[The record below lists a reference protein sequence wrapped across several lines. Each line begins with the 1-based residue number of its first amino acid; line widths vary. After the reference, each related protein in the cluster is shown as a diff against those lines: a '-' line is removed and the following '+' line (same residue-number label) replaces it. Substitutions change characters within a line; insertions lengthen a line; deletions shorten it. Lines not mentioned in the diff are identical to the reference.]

1 MMSRRLRV
9 IVAAVFVVLLAL
21 GRIIPTGPI
30 LGQIFGVSAPTVHD
44 AATLPDQISVC
55 GRVWTRDA
63 LNRQF
68 SRAQIRAQ
76 FGVEASVVDPGLVA
90 PCPAG
95 PCTLVGENGPCDT
108 VVFVRVGEDAYLDYA
123 LQGGP

>member
-1 MMSRRLRV
+1 V

-21 GRIIPTGPI
+21 GRI
-30 LGQIFGVSAPTVHD
+30 VPTVHD
-44 AATLPDQISVC
+44 AATLPNRMSVC
-55 GRVWTRDA
+55 GRGWTKDP

-68 SRAQIRAQ
+68 SRAEIQGQ
-76 FGVEASVVDPGLVA
+76 FGLEATVVDPGLVA

-108 VVFVRVGEDAYLDYA
+108 VVFVRVGEDAYLDYV
-123 LQGGP
+123 LSGGP

>member
-1 MMSRRLRV
+1 M
-9 IVAAVFVVLLAL
+9 IVAAVFVLLLAL

-30 LGQIFGVSAPTVHD
+30 LGQIFGVSAPTIHD

-55 GRVWTRDA
+55 GRAWTKA
-63 LNRQF
+63 PLNRLF

-76 FGVEASVVDPGLVA
+76 VGVEASVVDPGLVA

-95 PCTLVGENGPCDT
+95 PCTLVAQNGPCDT
-108 VVFVRVGEDAYLDYA
+108 VVFVRVGEDAYVDYA

>member
-1 MMSRRLRV
+1 MSRRFRV
-9 IVAAVFVVLLAL
+9 IVAAVFVIFLAL

-30 LGQIFGVSAPTVHD
+30 LGQIFGVSAPTTHD

-55 GRVWTRDA
+55 GRDWTKDA
-63 LNRQF
+63 LKRQF
-68 SRAQIRAQ
+68 SRAQILAQ
-76 FGVEASVVDPGLVA
+76 FGVAATVVDPGLVA

-95 PCTLVGENGPCDT
+95 PCTLVAQSGPCDT
-108 VVFVRVGEDAYLDYA
+108 VVFVRVGEDAYVDYA

>member
-1 MMSRRLRV
+1 MT
-9 IVAAVFVVLLAL
+9 VAAVFVVLLAL

-30 LGQIFGVSAPTVHD
+30 LGDSAPTIHD
-44 AATLPDQISVC
+44 AATLPGQITVC
-55 GRVWTRDA
+55 GRDWSKDP

-68 SRAQIRAQ
+68 SRAQIQAQ
-76 FGVEASVVDPGLVA
+76 FGDEATVVDPGLVA

-108 VVFVRVGEDAYLDYA
+108 VVFVRVGEDACLDYA

>member
-1 MMSRRLRV
+1 MSRRLRV
-9 IVAAVFVVLLAL
+9 IVAAVFVALLVL

-30 LGQIFGVSAPTVHD
+30 LGQIFGVTAPTIHD

-55 GRVWTRDA
+55 GRDWTKDP

-68 SRAQIRAQ
+68 NRAQIQAQ

-95 PCTLVGENGPCDT
+95 PCTLVAQDGPCDT
-108 VVFVRVGEDAYLDYA
+108 VVFVRVGEDAYVDYA

>member
-1 MMSRRLRV
+1 MSRRLRV
-9 IVAAVFVVLLAL
+9 IVAAVFVALLVL

-30 LGQIFGVSAPTVHD
+30 LGQIFGVTAPTIHD

-55 GRVWTRDA
+55 GRDWTKDP

-68 SRAQIRAQ
+68 SRAQIQAQ
-76 FGVEASVVDPGLVA
+76 FGVEATVVDPGLVA

-95 PCTLVGENGPCDT
+95 PCTMVAQNGPCGT
-108 VVFVRVGEDAYLDYA
+108 VVFVRVGENAYLDYA
-123 LQGGP
+123 LQGGQ